1 MANIIYTPSANGIK
15 LYAEIKDRFYA
26 DVDKWHF
33 LIVDD
38 FETKDALKKSL
49 ENGGY
54 LVSRIYTEEEYL
66 NYLRSIDTHGMDE
79 EELDNLHLTIQHI
92 EENLNYECL
101 VSNGDC

>member
-1 MANIIYTPSANGIK
+1 MTNIIYTPSANGIK

-26 DVDKWHF
+26 DVDNWHF
-33 LIVDD
+33 VIERD
-38 FETKDALKKSL
+38 FETKEALKKSF

-54 LVSRIYTEEEYL
+54 LVNRIYTEEEYL
-66 NYLRSIDTHGMDE
+66 QYLRSIDTLGMDE
-79 EELDNLHLTIQHI
+79 EELENLHLTIQHI